1 MAANQT
7 TFTISSGAHAHLL
20 KWWARYTG
28 RSMSSLISHLLENA
42 VEDAIAQGKVPK
54 NALSVMQSALDNM
67 EEHFAD
73 DWQEETK
80 DAPECPMF

>member
-1 MAANQT
+1 M
-7 TFTISSGAHAHLL
+7 SYLHLRHVCTQL
-20 KWWARYTG
+20 FDQYAERFDE
-28 RSMSSLISHLLENA
+28 HLLENA

-67 EEHFAD
+67 EEHYAE